1 MGRHLSARIGADRQ
15 QWLGAEGLA
24 QGRSGLERKGNAG
37 MAKKSRKIRKTIR
50 INGKPLS
57 KTFTSRE
64 AAEVWYNHQF
74 NRKQLEESGV
84 AVVSRDG
91 VLFKEFALNEF
102 LPARKKEYP
111 KSTWAADEQRLEAYL
126 IPVLGPFPMNKIT
139 ANQVR
144 ILLAN
149 LVNVLELSPKTRDRV
164 RALIS
169 AIFNEALNRE
179 DGPLVSNNPTFG
191 LSFKKG
197 KRMGAKKPSFLHT
210 NSDGVK
216 YFKAAAKLSSDHVVI
231 GGLGLNGGLR
241 KQEMIALRWSCLDF
255 ESGTIELTE
264 KFEQASGKILKG
276 TKGGEQSTRHVP
288 MSDELAAI
296 LHTHFAQSALQG
308 PDDFILANPDGSHL
322 GPKQLY
328 NLHMETCA
336 KAKVKVTVHGLRHTF
351 GREFMERSNNMNAL
365 KEILG
370 HTNITVTQIY
380 STLGKERLKTFK
392 EVVSYTPLKGQEET
406 NEDV

>member
-1 MGRHLSARIGADRQ
+1 
-15 QWLGAEGLA
+15 
-24 QGRSGLERKGNAG
+24 
-37 MAKKSRKIRKTIR
+37 MAKKTRKIRKTIR

-57 KTFTSRE
+57 KTFTSRD
-64 AAEVWYNHQF
+64 AADVWYNHQF

-91 VLFKEFALNEF
+91 VLFRDFARGEFM
-102 LPARKKEYP
+102 PARKKEYP
-111 KSTWAADEQRLEAYL
+111 MSTWAADEQRLEAYL

-139 ANQVR
+139 SNQVR
-144 ILLAN
+144 VLLAN
-149 LVNVLELSPKTRDRV
+149 LVNVSELSPKTRDRV

-179 DGPLVSNNPTFG
+179 DGPLVSSNPTFG

-197 KRMGAKKPSFLHT
+197 KRLGVKKPSFLHT

-216 YFKAAAKLSSDHVVI
+216 YFKAAAKLSSNHIVI

-241 KQEMIALRWSCLDF
+241 KQEMIALRWECLDY
-255 ESGTIELTE
+255 ESGSIEISE

-276 TKGGEQSTRHVP
+276 TKGGELSTRHVP
-288 MSDELAAI
+288 MSDELAII
-296 LHTHFAQSALQG
+296 LRAHQNQSILQG
-308 PDDFILANPDGSHL
+308 PGNFILSNEDGSHF

-328 NLHMETCA
+328 NMHMETCA
-336 KAKVKVTVHGLRHTF
+336 KAKIKVTVHGLRHTF

-380 STLGKERLKTFK
+380 STLGKERLKSFK
-392 EVVSYTPLKGQEET
+392 EVVSYSALPGQSGT
-406 NEDV
+406 NEDE